1 LNNTTLWACWA
12 PEAAFYLFF
21 IWYARHIQ
29 QEAIHPPVRTR
40 DQRLDLFNRVRA
52 EIHDFESFL
61 RGWFCGAKPEDV
73 GLEELKKWIN
83 WAFWEGRANTAAEKG
98 EDAEM
103 DEYVDRIEQLVGKPF
118 QNGPGTAK
126 SLRLTLD
133 PITIQP
139 RTLFWYSLM
148 MLADT
153 AAIFLMK
160 IKGFKYHRRTLAG
173 LAAVFPPRPAALCT
187 RRVSPAPK
195 LSYFLRKHTS
205 KTRLPVI
212 FLHGIGIG
220 MLPLIDFLDDMHSA
234 LNKGAAADDQVGI
247 LAVEILQISSRL
259 TEPMPRRAEFVSQLT
274 TLINH
279 HFGHGR
285 VVLVAHSYGT
295 VLSSHVLRDP
305 QLSPRISGTLL
316 IDPVS
321 ILLHMPDVAY
331 NFTVRPPVRANE
343 WELWWFGSKDPQ
355 VAHTLGRHFFW
366 SECILWRDEIENLI
380 EKHNMRYGNPV
391 TWLNATLTSNR
402 FTASLSA
409 DDLVVNTRAVRE
421 YLTKGKIP
429 DPVLV
434 DDPPPPGRKY
444 MELQTEHPETEPHS
458 EQNQWRGSGL
468 EVLWW
473 NGHDHAGVFHAR
485 EDRLKLAKIIVE
497 YCRGT

>member
-1 LNNTTLWACWA
+1 MVKMLDDSPGNRRIIRTIISALQLYGPLCLGYITWALAAKVWPRLSFGYDALLNNRTLWAFWA
-12 PEAAFYLFF
+12 PEAAFYLWF
-21 IWYARHIQ
+21 IWYAEYIQ
-29 QEAIHPPVRTR
+29 RAAVHPPMRTR
-40 DQRLDLFNRVRA
+40 DERLDLFNRVRA

-61 RGWFCGAKPEDV
+61 RGWFCGARPEDV

-83 WAFWEGRANTAAEKG
+83 WAFWEGRAGATEDKG
-98 EDAEM
+98 EDAEI
-103 DEYVDRIEQLVGKPF
+103 DEYVSRIEQLVGKPF
-118 QNGPGTAK
+118 QDGPGTAK

-139 RTLFWYSLM
+139 RTLAWYSLM

-153 AAIFLMK
+153 VAILLLK
-160 IKGFKYHRRTLAG
+160 IKGYKYYRRTLAG
-173 LAAVFPPRPAALCT
+173 VAAVFPPRPAALCT
-187 RRVSPAPK
+187 RKVSIAPS

-212 FLHGIGIG
+212 YLHGIGIG
-220 MLPLIDFLDDMHSA
+220 ILPHIDVLDDLHTA
-234 LNKGAAADDQVGI
+234 LNKGAGPEDQVGI

-259 TEPMPRRAEFVSQLT
+259 TGPIPRRAEFITQLT

-305 QLSPRISGTLL
+305 HLSSRISGTLL

-331 NFTVRPPVRANE
+331 NFTMRPPVRAQE

-366 SECILWRDEIENLI
+366 SECVLWRDDI
-380 EKHNMRYGNPV
+380 EKLIKDHGMR
-391 TWLNATLTSNR
+391 
-402 FTASLSA
+402 
-409 DDLVVNTRAVRE
+409 LV
-421 YLTKGKIP
+421 
-429 DPVLV
+429 
-434 DDPPPPGRKY
+434 
-444 MELQTEHPETEPHS
+444 QHS
-458 EQNQWRGSGL
+458 SQYIE
-468 EVLWW
+468 
-473 NGHDHAGVFHAR
+473 GHD
-485 EDRLKLAKIIVE
+485 
-497 YCRGT
+497 